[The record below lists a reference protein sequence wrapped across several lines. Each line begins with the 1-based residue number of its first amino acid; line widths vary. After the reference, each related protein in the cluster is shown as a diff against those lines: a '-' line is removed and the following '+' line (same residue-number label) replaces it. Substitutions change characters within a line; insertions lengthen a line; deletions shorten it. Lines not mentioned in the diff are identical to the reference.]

1 MMLLFL
7 KTTYMSKRLAH
18 LFFILMTL
26 SLTQEISA
34 EDNLDRKNHQ
44 RINIE
49 ITSHLGDQQVFVE
62 NDIISFFISLDH
74 AAYIYVFYQDASNNV
89 YQLLPNKT
97 QTKHYFNAGDYI
109 PFPAQDSDFQFKIRP
124 PFGKEQLWVFASDQK
139 QTAFMTSATSDKLR
153 PIIKSQGELGKTIR
167 LKSAKLFGQAQL
179 TINTRKK

>member
-1 MMLLFL
+1 MMLLFP
-7 KTTYMSKRLAH
+7 KTTYMSKRLLH

-26 SLTQEISA
+26 SLTQVISA
-34 EDNLDRKNHQ
+34 ENDLDPKNLQ

-74 AAYIYVFYQDASNNV
+74 SAYIYVFYQDASNNV

-97 QTKHYFNAGDYI
+97 QTEHYFNAGDYI
-109 PFPAQDSDFQFKIRP
+109 PFPTQNSDFQFKIQP

-139 QTAFMTSATSDKLR
+139 QHAFTKHTTTDRLN
-153 PIIKSQGELGKTIR
+153 PINQNQAEIAKTIR
-167 LKSAKLFGQAQL
+167 LKSGNFFGQTQISL
-179 TINTRKK
+179 NTRKK